1 MEIDNI
7 RRMFMSIRAIMNC
20 SVAVIAGCAFLSAS
34 WLPAS
39 AMTLVAPSPAQHFAS
54 SKVEK
59 VWWCRWGCGWGWRR
73 GWGWG
78 PAVAGGVVAGAA
90 VGAAV
95 ASSRPAYAYPYGS
108 PCWRRAYDAWGRPYW
123 RQMC

>member
-1 MEIDNI
+1 
-7 RRMFMSIRAIMNC
+7 
-20 SVAVIAGCAFLSAS
+20 
-34 WLPAS
+34 
-39 AMTLVAPSPAQHFAS
+39 MTLPAPSPAPHFAS
-54 SKVEK
+54 AQVQK
-59 VWWCRWGCGWGWRR
+59 VWWCRWGCGGWGWR

-95 ASSRPAYAYPYGS
+95 AASRPYPYPYGG
-108 PCWRRAYDAWGRPYW
+108 PCWRRAYDYYGRPYW